1 MRILIVILS
10 IISFA
15 AFGQESSEE
24 NASKRKKKESYFGAH
39 ADLVIS
45 RLEGLEGNE
54 RRQYIEDYVQDLNF
68 NGITAEGG
76 ISGRYA
82 SSFGVF
88 YDRFMGQRFALHLQA
103 SYLQTGY
110 RETLTA
116 IGETDNGTIQEVRKF
131 KASLDYFHF
140 LGGIKYYN
148 DFGITLTFGGF
159 VNYNLIDKIKN
170 EELKITSGRFGNEE
184 TRKDEELFFHEYYGD
199 NRVVFVTGTAFSIG
213 YKWEK
218 YEVDF
223 SFKMTS
229 PIIAEKEDMF
239 LHLFQ
244 VGFKYQ
250 LIKPE

>member
-1 MRILIVILS
+1 MRILIVILTFV
-10 IISFA
+10 SFA
-15 AFGQESSEE
+15 GFGQESSEE
-24 NASKRKKKESYFGAH
+24 NAKKRKKRSSYFGAH
-39 ADLVIS
+39 TDLVVS
-45 RLEGLEGNE
+45 RLEGVEGNE
-54 RRQYIEDYVQDLNF
+54 RRQYLDDYIQDLNF
-68 NGITAEGG
+68 NGIAAEGG

-88 YDRFMGQRFALHLQA
+88 YDKFIGQRFALHLQA

-116 IGETDNGTIQEVRKF
+116 VGETDNGDIEEVRKF
-131 KASLDYFHF
+131 RARLDYLHF

-148 DFGITLTFGGF
+148 DFGVTLTLGAF
-159 VNYNLIDKIKN
+159 VNYNLVDQIKN
-170 EELKITSGRFGNEE
+170 EELKITNGRFGSDEI
-184 TRKDEELFFHEYYGD
+184 RKDEELYFHEYYGN
-199 NRVVFVTGTAFSIG
+199 NRVVFVTGAAFSAG
-213 YKWEK
+213 YKWKK

-229 PIIAEKEDMF
+229 PIIVEQEDML